1 MQFQWTVGS
10 SILLGSAAISL
21 IIAGMAWRRRL
32 APGGTTLALLMLAV
46 VEWSVVVAL
55 EQAAV
60 GQPAK
65 ILWSKLEYVGMNS
78 AIALLLMFAL
88 HYTRRDRWLTRS
100 KIALMWMLPVLNVI
114 MAATNAWHGLVWT
127 DFSPSLAG
135 RNLLIYHHGAW
146 FFLMVASAYTY
157 LLIAG
162 VFLIRKAFRSSVL
175 SRRQAGSVLLAMVV
189 PWAANIIYVFELS
202 PLPGLNMTPMGFAVS
217 GLILVWSIL
226 GLRLFD
232 LVPIARDTLVEHMS
246 DGVLVLD
253 THNRIVDTNDAVAQ
267 LVGASAASIG
277 QSADVVLS
285 KWPEILTKFQ
295 DEVDCH
301 VEVLLEP
308 KPPCYV
314 DVRISPLHDRSRR
327 LTGRL
332 VVFRDITKRYQVQT
346 TLQQANLRLKEQVT
360 RIEGLQANLRDQAI
374 RDTLTGLLNRRY
386 LEETLPRELAKAARE
401 RHSVA
406 VIMLDIDH
414 FEEIND
420 SFGHKAGDL
429 VLQALGRLL
438 RTHTRGGDIA
448 SRYGGEE
455 FVLVLPGL
463 AIEAAHQRAEQLRT
477 VFEGFRLEWAGSM
490 LSVTLSAGIATY
502 PDHGKAE
509 EDLLRAADQAMYS
522 AKAAGRNCVR
532 VAE

>member
-1 MQFQWTVGS
+1 MQFQWTAGS

-21 IIAGMAWRRRL
+21 IIAGMAWRRRT
-32 APGGTTLALLMLAV
+32 APGGATLAWLMLAV

-78 AIALLLMFAL
+78 AIALLLIFAL
-88 HYTRRDRWLTRS
+88 RYTRRDRWLTRPGVV
-100 KIALMWMLPVLNVI
+100 LMWVIPVLNVI
-114 MAATNAWHGLVWT
+114 MAVTNAWHGLVWT
-127 DFSPSLAG
+127 GFSPSPAG
-135 RNLLIYHHGAW
+135 NNLLVYHHGAW
-146 FFLMVASAYTY
+146 FFIMVASAYTY
-157 LLIAG
+157 LFTAG
-162 VFLIRKAFRSSVL
+162 VLLIRKAFRSSVL
-175 SRRQAGSVLLAMVV
+175 SRRQAGSVLLAMVA

-202 PLPGLNMTPMGFAVS
+202 PLPGLNMTPMGFTVS
-217 GLILVWSIL
+217 GLILVWSIV

-253 THNRIVDTNDAVAQ
+253 AQNRIVDTNEAVRQ
-267 LVGASAASIG
+267 FVGASAANIG

-285 KWPEILTKFQ
+285 KWPDILRMCH
-295 DEVDCH
+295 DNAACH
-301 VEVLLEP
+301 VETLLDQEA
-308 KPPCYV
+308 PCFV
-314 DVRISPLHDRSRR
+314 DVRISPLQDRSGY

-332 VVFRDITKRYQVQT
+332 IIFRDITKRYQAET
-346 TLQQANLRLKEQVT
+346 RLQQANRRLKEQLT
-360 RIEGLQANLRDQAI
+360 EIEVLQAKLREQAI

-414 FEEIND
+414 FKEIND

-463 AIEAAHQRAEQLRT
+463 AIEAAYQRAEQLRT
-477 VFEGFRLEWAGSM
+477 AFEELRLKWVGSM
-490 LSVTLSAGIATY
+490 LSATISAGIATY
-502 PDHGKAE
+502 PGHGKTE
-509 EDLLRAADQAMYS
+509 EELLRVADQAMYA

-532 VAE
+532 VAQ